1 MQMREFSERI
11 AREIGLKVWAVENVL
26 RLIGED
32 CSVAFIARYRK
43 EATDCMNEV
52 MISRVKKRSEELS
65 LLEVRRKTIIE
76 SIDKQ
81 GILTNELKSDIKK
94 AETLSELEDLY
105 LPFKPKRKTR
115 AEIAKQKGLQ
125 PLADLIL
132 KEADCDIDKRAKELV
147 ALSKQVGSVQEA
159 LEGARDIVAANI
171 NENASIRSAMREYFK
186 RHATICAT
194 ETKNSKNKTAFHD
207 DKTPFQSDKTAFCKN
222 ETPSYKNEYAL
233 AAPSHRILAYFR
245 EEKAGNIRLS
255 IKPSDDEKAEDFLV
269 ARCVRRK
276 KSGSCSNQKELAA
289 RDCYKRLLEPSLQT
303 ELRNELKDK
312 ADKVAVE
319 VFAKNLRQLLLSPPL
334 GEKRVLAIDPGF
346 RTGCKCVCLDAQ
358 GKLLYHNV
366 IYLSQSEKAKEQ
378 LSVWVKQFDV
388 QAIAIGNGTASKETL
403 KLVKEANLD
412 TKPIISMVNEDGA
425 SVYSASDIAIEELG
439 DYDITVRGAV
449 SIGRRMQDPL
459 AELIKIDPKSIGV
472 GQYQHDVNQALL
484 EESLNNQV
492 ISCVNSVGVELNTAS
507 PKLLS
512 YVSGIGSSLAK
523 NIVEYR
529 NTHGAFRSRKELL
542 QVKRFGAKAFEQAA
556 GFLRVKA
563 SDNPLDTTAV
573 HPERY
578 SLVEQMAKDAHCTV
592 KELIEHKDA
601 RNNVKI
607 ERYISKDCGL
617 PTLNDIMQEL
627 ANPGR
632 ESRTMFSE
640 QEYDNSIDTIEQLYV
655 NQWLYGRV
663 SNITA
668 FGAFIDLGVHTDGL
682 LHISNISE
690 DFVSDVNDVLQ
701 IGQRIKVRVSEVD
714 YLKKRISL
722 SMLPETNEKTKSIKS
737 KMKQ

>member
-1 MQMREFSERI
+1 MKI
-11 AREIGLKVWAVENVL
+11 YG
-26 RLIGED
+26 
-32 CSVAFIARYRK
+32 
-43 EATDCMNEV
+43 
-52 MISRVKKRSEELS
+52 
-65 LLEVRRKTIIE
+65 
-76 SIDKQ
+76 DK
-81 GILTNELKSDIKK
+81 I
-94 AETLSELEDLY
+94 
-105 LPFKPKRKTR
+105 
-115 AEIAKQKGLQ
+115 
-125 PLADLIL
+125 
-132 KEADCDIDKRAKELV
+132 
-147 ALSKQVGSVQEA
+147 
-159 LEGARDIVAANI
+159 
-171 NENASIRSAMREYFK
+171 
-186 RHATICAT
+186 
-194 ETKNSKNKTAFHD
+194 
-207 DKTPFQSDKTAFCKN
+207 
-222 ETPSYKNEYAL
+222 
-233 AAPSHRILAYFR
+233 
-245 EEKAGNIRLS
+245 
-255 IKPSDDEKAEDFLV
+255 
-269 ARCVRRK
+269 
-276 KSGSCSNQKELAA
+276 
-289 RDCYKRLLEPSLQT
+289 
-303 ELRNELKDK
+303 
-312 ADKVAVE
+312 
-319 VFAKNLRQLLLSPPL
+319 FAK
-334 GEKRVLAIDPGF
+334 
-346 RTGCKCVCLDAQ
+346 DAQ

-601 RNNVKI
+601 RNSVKM
-607 ERYISKDCGL
+607 ERDISKDCGL

>member
-1 MQMREFSERI
+1 MKEFSERI

-65 LLEVRRKTIIE
+65 LLESRRKIIIE

-81 GILTNELKSDIKK
+81 GLLTNELKSDIKK

-186 RHATICAT
+186 RYATICAT
-194 ETKNSKNKTAFHD
+194 EIKNSKNKTAFHD

>member
-1 MQMREFSERI
+1 MREFSEMI

-65 LLEVRRKTIIE
+65 LLEARRKTIIE

-81 GILTNELKSDIKK
+81 GLLTNELKSDIKK

-132 KEADCDIDKRAKELV
+132 KEADCDIDKRAKEFV

-186 RHATICAT
+186 RYATICAT

>member
-1 MQMREFSERI
+1 MREFSERI

-65 LLEVRRKTIIE
+65 LLESRRKTIIE

-81 GILTNELKSDIKK
+81 GLLTNELKLDIKK

-186 RHATICAT
+186 RYATICAT

-403 KLVKEANLD
+403 KLVKEANLN

>member
-1 MQMREFSERI
+1 MREFSERI

-65 LLEVRRKTIIE
+65 LLEARRKTIIE

-81 GILTNELKSDIKK
+81 GLLTNELKSDIKK

-319 VFAKNLRQLLLSPPL
+319 IFAKNLRQLLLSPPL

-627 ANPGR
+627 TNPGR

>member
-1 MQMREFSERI
+1 MREFSERI

-65 LLEVRRKTIIE
+65 LLESRRKTIIE

-81 GILTNELKSDIKK
+81 GLLTNELKSDIKK

-171 NENASIRSAMREYFK
+171 NENASIRSAMRAYFK
-186 RHATICAT
+186 RYATICAT

>member
-1 MQMREFSERI
+1 MKEFSERI

-65 LLEVRRKTIIE
+65 LLESRRKTIIE

-81 GILTNELKSDIKK
+81 GLLTNELKSDIKK

-186 RHATICAT
+186 RYATICAT

>member
-1 MQMREFSERI
+1 MREFSERI

-52 MISRVKKRSEELS
+52 MISQVKKRSEELS
-65 LLEVRRKTIIE
+65 LLEARRKTIIE

-81 GILTNELKSDIKK
+81 GLLTNELKSDIKK

>member
-1 MQMREFSERI
+1 MKEFSERI

-65 LLEVRRKTIIE
+65 LLEARRKTIIE

-81 GILTNELKSDIKK
+81 GLLTNELKSDIKK

>member
-1 MQMREFSERI
+1 MREFSERI

-65 LLEVRRKTIIE
+65 LLESRRKTIIE

-81 GILTNELKSDIKK
+81 GLLTNELKSDIKK

-194 ETKNSKNKTAFHD
+194 ETNNSKNKTAFHD

-319 VFAKNLRQLLLSPPL
+319 IFAKNLRQLLLSPPL

-722 SMLPETNEKTKSIKS
+722 SMLPPTTFNIY
-737 KMKQ
+737 

>member
-1 MQMREFSERI
+1 MREFSERI

-65 LLEVRRKTIIE
+65 LLESRRKTIIE

-81 GILTNELKSDIKK
+81 GLLTNELKSDIKK

-186 RHATICAT
+186 RYATICAT

-319 VFAKNLRQLLLSPPL
+319 IFAKNLRQLLLSPPL

>member
-1 MQMREFSERI
+1 MKEFSERI

-65 LLEVRRKTIIE
+65 LLESRRKTIIE

-81 GILTNELKSDIKK
+81 CLLTNELKSDIKK

-186 RHATICAT
+186 RYATICAT

-276 KSGSCSNQKELAA
+276 KSGSCSNQKEIAA

>member
-1 MQMREFSERI
+1 MKEFSERI

-65 LLEVRRKTIIE
+65 LLESRRKTIIE

-81 GILTNELKSDIKK
+81 GLLTNELKSDIKK

-186 RHATICAT
+186 RYATICAT

-627 ANPGR
+627 ANHSR

>member
-1 MQMREFSERI
+1 MKEFSERI
-11 AREIGLKVWAVENVL
+11 AREIGLKIWAVENVL

-65 LLEVRRKTIIE
+65 LLEARRKTIIE

-81 GILTNELKSDIKK
+81 GLLTNELKSDIKK

-186 RHATICAT
+186 RYATICAT

-312 ADKVAVE
+312 ADKVAIE

>member
-1 MQMREFSERI
+1 MREFSERI

-65 LLEVRRKTIIE
+65 LLESRRKTIIE

-81 GILTNELKSDIKK
+81 GLLTNELKSDIKK

-186 RHATICAT
+186 RYATICAT

-269 ARCVRRK
+269 ARCVRRRK
-276 KSGSCSNQKELAA
+276 LGSCSNQKELAA

-627 ANPGR
+627 ANHGR

-737 KMKQ
+737 KIKQ

>member
-1 MQMREFSERI
+1 MREFSERI

-65 LLEVRRKTIIE
+65 LLESRRKTIIE

-186 RHATICAT
+186 RYATICAT
-194 ETKNSKNKTAFHD
+194 ETKNSKNKTA
-207 DKTPFQSDKTAFCKN
+207 FQSDKTAFCKN

-245 EEKAGNIRLS
+245 EEEAGNIRLS

>member
-1 MQMREFSERI
+1 MKEFSERI

-65 LLEVRRKTIIE
+65 LLESRRKTIIE

-81 GILTNELKSDIKK
+81 GLLTNELKYDIKK

-601 RNNVKI
+601 RNRVKI

-627 ANPGR
+627 TNPGR

>member
-1 MQMREFSERI
+1 MREFSERI

-65 LLEVRRKTIIE
+65 LLEARRKTIIE

-81 GILTNELKSDIKK
+81 GLLTNELKSDIKK

-186 RHATICAT
+186 RYATICAT

-245 EEKAGNIRLS
+245 EEKAGNIHLS

>member
-1 MQMREFSERI
+1 MKEFSERI

-65 LLEVRRKTIIE
+65 LLESRRKTIIE

-81 GILTNELKSDIKK
+81 GLLTNELKSDIKK

-186 RHATICAT
+186 RYATICAT

-312 ADKVAVE
+312 ADKVAIE

-512 YVSGIGSSLAK
+512 YVSGICSSLAR
-523 NIVEYR
+523 NIVDYR

>member
-1 MQMREFSERI
+1 MREFSERI

-65 LLEVRRKTIIE
+65 LLESRRKTIIE

-81 GILTNELKSDIKK
+81 GLLTNELKSDIKK

-132 KEADCDIDKRAKELV
+132 KEADCDIDKRAKEFV

-186 RHATICAT
+186 RYATICAT

-289 RDCYKRLLEPSLQT
+289 RDCYKRLLEPSLQI

-319 VFAKNLRQLLLSPPL
+319 IFAKNLRQLLLSPPL

>member
-1 MQMREFSERI
+1 MREFSERI

-65 LLEVRRKTIIE
+65 LLETRRKTIIE

-81 GILTNELKSDIKK
+81 GLLTNELKSDIKK

-132 KEADCDIDKRAKELV
+132 KEADCDIDKRAKEFV

-186 RHATICAT
+186 RYATICAT

-303 ELRNELKDK
+303 ELRNELKYK

>member
-1 MQMREFSERI
+1 MREFSERI

-65 LLEVRRKTIIE
+65 LLESRRKTIIE

-81 GILTNELKSDIKK
+81 GLLTNELKSDIKK

-105 LPFKPKRKTR
+105 LPFKQKRKTR

-186 RHATICAT
+186 RYATICAT

-276 KSGSCSNQKELAA
+276 KSGSCSNQKEIAA

-319 VFAKNLRQLLLSPPL
+319 IFAKNLRQLLLSPPL

-378 LSVWVKQFDV
+378 LSVWVKQFDI

>member
-1 MQMREFSERI
+1 MREFSERI

-65 LLEVRRKTIIE
+65 LLESRRKTIIE

-81 GILTNELKSDIKK
+81 GLLTNELKSDIKK

-186 RHATICAT
+186 RYATICAT

-276 KSGSCSNQKELAA
+276 KSGSCSNQKEIAA

-722 SMLPETNEKTKSIKS
+722 SMLPETNEKTKSIKL

>member
-1 MQMREFSERI
+1 MKEFSERI

-65 LLEVRRKTIIE
+65 LLESRRKTIIE

-81 GILTNELKSDIKK
+81 GLLTNELKSDIKK

-186 RHATICAT
+186 RYATICAT

-737 KMKQ
+737 KIKQ

>member
-1 MQMREFSERI
+1 MKEFSERI

-65 LLEVRRKTIIE
+65 LLESRRKIIIE

-81 GILTNELKSDIKK
+81 GLLTNELKSDIKK

-186 RHATICAT
+186 RYATICAT

-245 EEKAGNIRLS
+245 EERAGNIRLS

-276 KSGSCSNQKELAA
+276 KSGSCSNQKEIAA

-601 RNNVKI
+601 RNRVKI

-632 ESRTMFSE
+632 ASRTMFSE

>member
-1 MQMREFSERI
+1 MREFSERI

-65 LLEVRRKTIIE
+65 LLESRRKTIIE

-81 GILTNELKSDIKK
+81 GLLTNELKSDIKK

-186 RHATICAT
+186 RYATICAT

-276 KSGSCSNQKELAA
+276 KSGSCSNQKEIAA

-627 ANPGR
+627 ANHSR

>member
-1 MQMREFSERI
+1 MKEFSERI

-65 LLEVRRKTIIE
+65 LLESRRKTIIE

-81 GILTNELKSDIKK
+81 GLLTNELKSDIKK

-132 KEADCDIDKRAKELV
+132 KEADCDIDKRAKEFV

-186 RHATICAT
+186 RYATICAT
-194 ETKNSKNKTAFHD
+194 ETKNSKNKTA
-207 DKTPFQSDKTAFCKN
+207 
-222 ETPSYKNEYAL
+222 SYKNEYAL

>member
-1 MQMREFSERI
+1 MREFSERI

-65 LLEVRRKTIIE
+65 LLESRRKTIIE

-81 GILTNELKSDIKK
+81 GLLTNELKSDIKK

-186 RHATICAT
+186 RYATICAT

-312 ADKVAVE
+312 ADKVAIE

-512 YVSGIGSSLAK
+512 YVSGICSSLAR